1 MPIDM
6 ERWGLG
12 ESIIYDNDSYICVTK
27 QGWVMYR
34 MSRATSVAPF
44 TNMV

>member
-12 ESIIYDNDSYICVTK
+12 ESIIYDNDSYILCDQAGV
-27 QGWVMYR
+27 GDVPDVPGDF
-34 MSRATSVAPF
+34 SGPF
-44 TNMV
+44 Y